1 MNSTNRFGRG
11 RRDVHSRKGAILVLV
26 AVTLVILMASAA
38 FSVDV
43 AYMFLARE
51 QLHAATDAAAK
62 AAVVV
67 LSQGS
72 STTAATNAAITYAA
86 ANKVCGS
93 PLTITSSNVTLGNVT
108 YAASGKWAF
117 NAGGTPTI
125 AAQVT
130 AKPSIPLFFGNIFKA
145 STFATSRT
153 STAAFVRNKWCFVF
167 DRSGSMCFDLSGTDW
182 SYPPPTGYLNNQY
195 PKSPYYPNATLSRL
209 AALCTGANTFLSTL
223 TSSPGGTAQNQVA
236 MVTFSDSASNDC
248 TFSSNYTAIQS
259 KLSYYLSTNIYS
271 DGIAN
276 GGTNL
281 AAGLTAAIN
290 LFSSTDDG
298 TPWNKIIIVF
308 SDGQWNSGSDPLT
321 LVSTANNANICIYT
335 VGLLSAA
342 NNTTMQQLPAQTGG
356 QFFYTTNSATLTAA
370 FQKLAQTIPV
380 ILTQ

>member
-1 MNSTNRFGRG
+1 MGSTAKFRNYGRTC
-11 RRDVHSRKGAILVLV
+11 SRKGTMLVLV
-26 AVTLVILMASAA
+26 AVTLVILIATAA
-38 FSVDV
+38 FSVDL
-43 AYMFLARE
+43 AYMYLARE
-51 QLHAATDAAAK
+51 QLHVATDAAAK

-72 STTAATNAAITYAA
+72 STTAATNAAIAYAG
-86 ANKVCGS
+86 ANKVCGT

-117 NAGGTPTI
+117 NKGGTPTI

-130 AKPSIPLFFGNIFKA
+130 AKPSVSLFFGRALNN
-145 STFATSRT
+145 STFTTSRT

-167 DRSGSMCFDLSGTDW
+167 DRSGSMCFDMSGTDW
-182 SYPPPTGYLNNQY
+182 SFPPPTGQLNNKY
-195 PKSPYYPNATLSRL
+195 PNSPYVPNATLSRL

-223 TSSPGGTAQNQVA
+223 TSSPGGTSQNQVA

-248 TFSSNYTAIQS
+248 TFSSSYTAIQS
-259 KLSYYLSTNIYS
+259 KLNYYLTTNIYS
-271 DGIAN
+271 DGIEN

-281 AAGLTAAIN
+281 AAGIQSAIN

-321 LVSTANNANICIYT
+321 LVSTANNANIVIHT

-356 QFFYTTNSATLTAA
+356 LFLYTTNGASLTAA